1 MGNKSKKPGK
11 SLNGESLVGEKW
23 RKFRGR
29 DPAKMRD
36 PGSEWRGLQVET
48 VSRGG
53 FDIDQIIGRFRKVAR
68 APLKVRDAGR

>member
-29 DPAKMRD
+29 DPVKMQD

-53 FDIDQIIGRFRKVAR
+53 FDVDEKTKRKVVR

>member
-11 SLNGESLVGEKW
+11 SLSGESLVGEKW

-53 FDIDQIIGRFRKVAR
+53 FDVDAKGLKVAR